1 MKLIIDGNISRTYV
15 QNLCLLFFQGMK
27 FSEQEEVTPD
37 TPVLHVKVTE
47 NADSV
52 SASAHLQL
60 GQIVNKIQ
68 KDQNPT
74 ATSGVQGAKAGY
86 CE

>member
-37 TPVLHVKVTE
+37 TPVLHVTVTE
-47 NADSV
+47 NSDTV
-52 SASAHLQL
+52 
-60 GQIVNKIQ
+60 
-68 KDQNPT
+68 T
-74 ATSGVQGAKAGY
+74 AAARAL
-86 CE
+86 EAMIRL